1 MNRKLRMVL
10 NNFDKAAQPS
20 DCVEILSEKNV
31 KRARRFL
38 ATFPE
43 YSVTPLRRLEQLAK
57 HIGIGEIYVKDESF
71 RFDLN
76 SFKALGGA
84 WAMGNYLADRLGRS
98 IDELT
103 LEELLKPETKEAIG
117 DITFYTATDGNQGRA
132 IAWVAQRL
140 GQKSVVYMPEGS
152 SLTRLNNIL
161 ACGTDASITDMNYN
175 DAVRYANEMAQKNNG
190 IIVQDTAWEG
200 YTEIP
205 TQIMQGYG
213 IMALEALEEI
223 RAKGLPEPTHIFL
236 QAGVGS
242 MAGACQG
249 FFASVYGKE
258 CPFTIIVEPDE
269 ANCYYQSAAQNTL
282 VNISGDMR
290 TIMVGLACGEP
301 NIISYDIMKNWSSAF
316 LSLPDYVSGDGMRVL
331 GNPLTG
337 DDRIVSGESGA
348 PPTGSLYNL
357 MSDPDLAEIRDQLGL
372 DENSRVLLFSTEGD
386 TDPDRYRDIVWR
398 GNFSR
403 FD

>member
-10 NNFDKAAQPS
+10 NGFPKEEDRGRY
-20 DCVEILSEKNV
+20 VEILSQKEV
-31 KRARRFL
+31 QRARRFVSS
-38 ATFPE
+38 FPE
-43 YSVTPLRRLEQLAK
+43 YQETPLVNLEGLASR
-57 HIGIGEIYVKDESF
+57 IGVANVYVKDESF
-71 RFDLN
+71 RFGLN

-84 WAMGNYLADRLGRS
+84 WAMGNFLADKLHRN

-117 DITFYTATDGNQGRA
+117 DVTFYTATDGNQGRA
-132 IAWVAQRL
+132 VAWVAQKL

-152 SLTRLNNIL
+152 SAARLNNIL
-161 ACGTDASITDMNYN
+161 ACGSDASITQMNYN

-200 YTEIP
+200 YTEVP
-205 TQIMQGYG
+205 THIMQGYG
-213 IMALEALEEI
+213 IMALEALEQI
-223 RAKGLPEPTHIFL
+223 RAQNLPEPTHIFL

-249 FFASVYGKE
+249 FFASVYQDA
-258 CPFTIIVEPDE
+258 CPVTIVVEPDE
-269 ANCYYQSAAQNTL
+269 ANCYYQSAAQQTL

-301 NIISYDIMKNWSSAF
+301 NIISFDIMKHWSSAF

-331 GNPLTG
+331 GNPLPG
-337 DDRIVSGESGA
+337 DTRIVSGESGA
-348 PPTGSLYNL
+348 PPTGALYHL
-357 MSDPDLAEIRDQLGL
+357 MTDPELASVRASLGL
-372 DENSRVLLFSTEGD
+372 DEHARVLLFSTEGD
-386 TDPDRYRDIVWR
+386 TDPDRYRDIVWN
-398 GNFSR
+398 GAFSR

>member
-10 NNFDKAAQPS
+10 NRFEKAQEPGQS
-20 DCVEILSEKNV
+20 VEIMSEENV
-31 KRARRFL
+31 KRARRFV

-43 YSVTPLRRLEQLAK
+43 YSVTPLRRLKKLAEFS
-57 HIGIGEIYVKDESF
+57 GVSEIYVKDESF
-71 RFDLN
+71 RFGLN

-84 WAMGNYLADRLGRS
+84 WAMGNYLAQRLDRS
-98 IDELT
+98 IDDLS
-103 LEELLKPETKEAIG
+103 LEELLKPETKEEIG
-117 DITFYTATDGNQGRA
+117 DMTFYTATDGNQGRA
-132 IAWVAQRL
+132 VAWVAQRL

-152 SLTRLNNIL
+152 SQARLNNIL
-161 ACGTDASITDMNYN
+161 ACGSDASITDMNYN

-190 IIVQDTAWEG
+190 VIIQDTAWEG

-205 TQIMQGYG
+205 VYILQGYG
-213 IMALEALEEI
+213 IMALEALEQI
-223 RAKGLPEPTHIFL
+223 RQEGLAEPTHIFL

-249 FFASVYGKE
+249 FFASVYGKD
-258 CPFTIIVEPDE
+258 CPTSVWVEPDE

-301 NIISYDIMKNWSSAF
+301 NPISFEIAKNWSSAF
-316 LSLPDYVSGDGMRVL
+316 LSLPDYVSGDGMRIL

-337 DDRIVSGESGA
+337 DERIVSGESGA
-348 PPTGSLYNL
+348 PPTGALVNL
-357 MSDPDLAEIRDQLGL
+357 MTDPDLEGIRAQLGL

-398 GNFSR
+398 GAFSR

>member
-1 MNRKLRMVL
+1 MNRKLRMVP
-10 NNFDKAAQPS
+10 NQFTKNDDPAA
-20 DCVEILSEKNV
+20 CVEILSENNV

-43 YSVTPLRRLEQLAK
+43 YSVTPLRRLTRLADR
-57 HIGIGEIYVKDESF
+57 IGVGEIYVKDESF
-71 RFDLN
+71 RFGLN

-84 WAMGNYLADRLGRS
+84 WAMGNYLAQRLGKS

-103 LEELLKPETKEAIG
+103 LEELLLPKTKEQIG
-117 DITFYTATDGNQGRA
+117 DMIFYTATDGNQGRA
-132 IAWVAQRL
+132 VAWTAQKL
-140 GQKSVVYMPEGS
+140 GQRSVVYMPEGS
-152 SLTRLNNIL
+152 SQARLNHIL
-161 ACGTDASITDMNYN
+161 ACGSDASITDMNYN
-175 DAVRYANEMAQKNNG
+175 DAVRYANEMAQQNNG
-190 IIVQDTAWEG
+190 VVIQDTAWEG

-205 TQIMQGYG
+205 IYIMQGYG
-213 IMALEALEEI
+213 IMALEALEQI
-223 RAKGLPEPTHIFL
+223 RTQGLPEPTHIFL

-249 FFASVYGKE
+249 FFASVYGKD
-258 CPFTIIVEPDE
+258 CPHTIVVEPDE

-301 NIISYDIMKNWSSAF
+301 NPISYEIMKNWSEAF

-348 PPTGSLYNL
+348 PPTGALFNL
-357 MSDPDLAEIRDQLGL
+357 MTDPDLEPIRRQLGL
-372 DENSRVLLFSTEGD
+372 DETSRVLLFSTEGD
-386 TDPDRYRDIVWR
+386 TDPDRYRSIVWT
-398 GNFSR
+398 GEFSR